1 MIAIFYIFTLEYS
14 NPFNL
19 PIIADFREFFNCSSD
34 EKGKLE
40 HRFHLISLFPPFFE
54 QDIKEKQGKRK
65 NNRHKE
71 VLYP

>member
-1 MIAIFYIFTLEYS
+1 MLVFLFFTLEYY

-19 PIIADFREFFNCSSD
+19 PIIANFGEFFNCSSD

-54 QDIKEKQGKRK
+54 QDIKEKQSKRK